1 MKMTFT
7 LIAASALLLNGA
19 LAQAPAPAEPAPA
32 TPPPAPVFEP
42 PAVIPAPAAAPEQ
55 KAAPAETT
63 KAAPKK
69 APAKKPTAKK
79 TKPTTPAAPEPPDNP
94 TPATVKGDRV
104 NVRGK
109 ASLIGEVVTQ
119 LKKGE
124 SITVLSE
131 IPVKS
136 PKPGEP
142 AAWAKI
148 AMPANVPVW
157 IHASY
162 VDATTKTVKASRLNV
177 RAGPGENFSVIGR
190 LPSGVAYKE
199 LRQID
204 DWIEIEAPSGTF
216 GYVAADLVAKGAAL
230 TATTPAPDLNAATPS
245 APVETVKVE
254 TPPAPA
260 TPTDPVVTTP
270 ATPATPTV
278 SDPPAP
284 EPFVAPAPVPDAP
297 PIKRIVTR
305 EGIVRY
311 SVSLRAPSHFSL
323 EDLDTKRTIAFLI
336 TDHKDLNFHHLVHQR
351 YLVTGEEFLDK
362 RWNNRTVLRVDSV
375 EAAP

>member
-1 MKMTFT
+1 MKMTFS
-7 LIAASALLLNGA
+7 LIAVGALLLNGA
-19 LAQAPAPAEPAPA
+19 LAQAPAPAPA
-32 TPPPAPVFEP
+32 TPPPAPVIEP

-55 KAAPAETT
+55 KAAPAENK

-69 APAKKPTAKK
+69 APAKKPAAQTTKK
-79 TKPTTPAAPEPPDNP
+79 AVPAAPEPPDNP

-157 IHASY
+157 IHASF
-162 VDATTKTVKASRLNV
+162 VDTTAKTVKANRLNV

-190 LPSGVAYKE
+190 LPKGAAYKE

-204 DWIEIEAPSGTF
+204 DWIEIETPPGTF
-216 GYVAADLVAKGAAL
+216 GYVAADLVTRSVAL
-230 TATTPAPDLNAATPS
+230 TATTPAPEPKPVTPP
-245 APVETVKVE
+245 ALVETKVE

-260 TPTDPVVTTP
+260 TPTDPVVSKP
-270 ATPATPTV
+270 ATPEKPATPPTPVV

-284 EPFVAPAPVPDAP
+284 EPFVAPAPDAP

-311 SVSLRAPSHFSL
+311 TVSLRAPSHFSL
-323 EDLDTKRTIAFLI
+323 EDPDTKRTIAFLI

-362 RWNNRTVLRVDSV
+362 RWNNRTVLRVDTV

>member
-7 LIAASALLLNGA
+7 LIALGALLLIGA
-19 LAQAPAPAEPAPA
+19 HGQTPAPTSPDPA
-32 TPPPAPVFEP
+32 TPPPVPVTEP
-42 PAVIPAPAAAPEQ
+42 PAVVTPPATAPAPEK
-55 KAAPAETT
+55 KAAPAENKTVKKKTT
-63 KAAPKK
+63 AKKPAAVKKAAPQ
-69 APAKKPTAKK
+69 
-79 TKPTTPAAPEPPDNP
+79 PPDQP
-94 TPATVKGDRV
+94 TPATVKADRV

-109 ASLIGEVVTQ
+109 ASLVGEVVTQ

-124 SITVLSE
+124 TITVLSQ

-148 AMPANVPVW
+148 VMPNNVPVW
-157 IHASY
+157 VHASF
-162 VDATTKTVKASRLNV
+162 VDAATKTVKASRLNV

-190 LPSGVAYKE
+190 LKQGESYKE

-204 DWIEIEAPSGTF
+204 DWIEIETPPGTF
-216 GYVAADLVAKGAAL
+216 GYVAADLVTIASAL
-230 TATTPAPDLNAATPS
+230 TAEAPKAPAPV

-260 TPTDPVVTTP
+260 TPTDPPVPP
-270 ATPATPTV
+270 APPAKPVPDAAPTV
-278 SDPPAP
+278 NDPPAP
-284 EPFVAPAPVPDAP
+284 EPFVAPTPEP
-297 PIKRIVTR
+297 PPPRRVVTR

-311 SVSLRAPSHFSL
+311 TVSPRSPSHFIL
-323 EDLDTKRTIAFLI
+323 EDADTKRTVAFLI
-336 TDHKDLNFHHLVHQR
+336 SDHADLNFHHLVHQR
-351 YLVTGEEFLDK
+351 YLMTGEEYLDK
-362 RWNNRTVLRVDSV
+362 RWKNVTVLKVETV

>member
-1 MKMTFT
+1 MKMTFS
-7 LIAASALLLNGA
+7 LIAAVALLLNGA
-19 LAQAPAPAEPAPA
+19 LAQAPAPAEPAPT
-32 TPPPAPVFEP
+32 TPPPAPVAEP
-42 PAVIPAPAAAPEQ
+42 PVLTPAPAVPSAPE
-55 KAAPAETT
+55 K

-69 APAKKPTAKK
+69 TTAKKPAAKTTT
-79 TKPTTPAAPEPPDNP
+79 TKKAAPEPPDNP

-142 AAWAKI
+142 SAWAKI
-148 AMPANVPVW
+148 AMPGNVPVW

-162 VDATTKTVKASRLNV
+162 VDAATKTIKGTRLNV

-190 LPSGVAYKE
+190 LPKGAGYKE

-204 DWIEIEAPSGTF
+204 DWIEIETPPGTF
-216 GYVAADLVAKGAAL
+216 GYVAADLVVKGAAL
-230 TATTPAPDLNAATPS
+230 TATTPAPEPKPTTPPT
-245 APVETVKVE
+245 PVETVKVE

-260 TPTDPVVTTP
+260 TPTEPAVPTPLTPEKPVTP
-270 ATPATPTV
+270 PAPTV

-284 EPFVAPAPVPDAP
+284 APFTPPAPDAP
-297 PIKRIVTR
+297 PIKRLVTR

-311 SVSLRAPSHFSL
+311 TVSLRAPSHFSL
-323 EDLDTKRTIAFLI
+323 EDPDTKRTIAFLI
-336 TDHKDLNFHHLVHQR
+336 TDHKELNFHHLVHQR
-351 YLVTGEEFLDK
+351 YMVTGEEFLDK
-362 RWNNRTVLRVDSV
+362 RWNNRTVLRVDTV

>member
-1 MKMTFT
+1 
-7 LIAASALLLNGA
+7 LLLNGA

-32 TPPPAPVFEP
+32 TPPPAPVAEP
-42 PAVIPAPAAAPEQ
+42 PAVTPAPLVAPAAPE
-55 KAAPAETT
+55 K

-69 APAKKPTAKK
+69 TPAKKPAAKTTATKK
-79 TKPTTPAAPEPPDNP
+79 AAPEPPDNP
-94 TPATVKGDRV
+94 VPATVKGDRV

-157 IHASY
+157 IHASF
-162 VDATTKTVKASRLNV
+162 VDTATKTVKANRLNV

-190 LPSGVAYKE
+190 LPKGAAYKE

-204 DWIEIEAPSGTF
+204 DWIEIETPPGTF
-216 GYVAADLVAKGAAL
+216 GYVAADLVVKGAAL
-230 TATTPAPDLNAATPS
+230 TGTKPEAKPETKPETPA
-245 APVETVKVE
+245 APPVVVKVE
-254 TPPAPA
+254 PTPVPAPPTEPVVPAPA
-260 TPTDPVVTTP
+260 PKP
-270 ATPATPTV
+270 AEPAPTV

-284 EPFVAPAPVPDAP
+284 APFTPPAPDAP
-297 PIKRIVTR
+297 PIKRMVTR

-311 SVSLRAPSHFSL
+311 TVSLRAPSHFSL
-323 EDLDTKRTIAFLI
+323 EDPDTKRTIAFLI

-351 YLVTGEEFLDK
+351 YVLTGEEFLDK
-362 RWNNRTVLRVDSV
+362 RWNNRTVLRVDTV